1 MKSEISQCV
10 GRCRSAFVSV
20 GLLSGLANVLALTGS
35 IFMLAVYD
43 RVIPSGSVPT
53 LIALGLI
60 VIVVYLFQAFIDIAR
75 GRMLTRIGLVIKES
89 LNGRAYDL
97 LVRRAAAGSNEAG
110 GAIRDLDQ
118 VRGFLSSMGPTALFD
133 LPWIPI
139 YIGICF
145 AFHWAI
151 GVTVVVGA
159 LFLIVLTA
167 ASEFLTKRP
176 SESLYEAMNRRAGL
190 AQASQTNAETLQAM
204 GMTLAM
210 SSSWRQV
217 GDRIVET
224 SRGMADTQ
232 TTLNTV
238 SRSFRMMLQSFVLAL
253 GAYLVINQDAT
264 GGIMIASSILSAR
277 ALAPIELS
285 IQHWKS
291 FVSARQSRARLDRL
305 LRENPPE
312 AVRFSIPNPSRTLT
326 CESVSLA
333 PPNLDRLVV
342 RDISFGLR
350 AGEGLGIIG
359 ATGSGKSTLV
369 RALVGLLPPKGGTVR
384 FDGIVASQWPST
396 QRGKFLGYLPQRVAL
411 FEGTI
416 AQNISRFEPDADPA
430 SVVAVARLCGI
441 HDMIA
446 RMPEGYDTVI
456 SETGSGLSG
465 GQSQRIGLAR
475 ALYGDP
481 FLLVLDEPNSNLD
494 HEGETALQNAMM
506 ATRDRGGIVIIVA
519 HRPSAL
525 AAVSHV
531 MVMQD
536 GRASRMGPRDEILE
550 TMMARPVTTATPA
563 TSPLPVVTAA

>member
-1 MKSEISQCV
+1 MKSEISQCL

-253 GAYLVINQDAT
+253 GAYMVINQDAT

-291 FVSARQSRARLDRL
+291 FVSARQSRARLDKL
-305 LRENPPE
+305 LCENPPE

-342 RDISFGLR
+342 RDISFGLQ

-384 FDGIVASQWPST
+384 FDGIVAGQWPST

-506 ATRDRGGIVIIVA
+506 ATRQRGGIVIIVA

-536 GRASRMGPRDEILE
+536 GRALRMGPRDEILE
-550 TMMARPVTTATPA
+550 TMMARPVTTAAPA
-563 TSPLPVVTAA
+563 TQPLPAVTAA